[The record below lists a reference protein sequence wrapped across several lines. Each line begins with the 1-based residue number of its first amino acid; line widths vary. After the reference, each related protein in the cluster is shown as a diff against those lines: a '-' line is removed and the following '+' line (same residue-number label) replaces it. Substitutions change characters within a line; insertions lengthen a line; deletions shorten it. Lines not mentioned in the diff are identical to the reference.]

1 MKSVNKCCTWHSVDV
16 IAVVEMYTAKYGATE
31 MTALIIIIITTTTPK
46 IVIHSHRHDHCE
58 HPKDCHPRHTE
69 ATCTVGTQKTTVL
82 APGL

>member
-1 MKSVNKCCTWHSVDV
+1 MKSSNKCCTWHSVDV
-16 IAVVEMYTAKYGATE
+16 IAVVEMYSAKYGTTE

-46 IVIHSHRHDHCE
+46 IVIHSHSHDHGV

-69 ATCTVGTQKTTVL
+69 AICTVGTQKTTVL